1 MKYYTV
7 NVNVRHTFPNATAA
21 FSSFYCYPLSLS
33 YCCACNRFHRVSN
46 QSHLPFSLS
55 RPSTWYVVF
64 RMKSI
69 SPTKRGD
76 EGYCTSYFIYSTTN
90 SNIMTNTATQSLP
103 HSLPLPL
110 SCLIL
115 LECTKFNDE
124 ETSERSIPIIQWW
137 CVQVNSPTLT
147 PLAARKGY
155 YASIND
161 ATALKLYPRDAIWTV
176 RDGVVGV
183 PVIRMPWGDNMG
195 EEVVVGRMILADSGH
210 SQTT

>member
-1 MKYYTV
+1 MQWSITLWMWMWDIPFQMPLQ
-7 NVNVRHTFPNATAA
+7 HFPLFIVTPYPYHIAIA
-21 FSSFYCYPLSLS
+21 FTEFPINPTSLSLS
-33 YCCACNRFHRVSN
+33 LDPRHDMSSSGWNPSPLRRGGMKYIA
-46 QSHLPFSLS
+46 LPIL
-55 RPSTWYVVF
+55 
-64 RMKSI
+64 
-69 SPTKRGD
+69 
-76 EGYCTSYFIYSTTN
+76 FIPPQID
-90 SNIMTNTATQSLP
+90 NIMTNTATQSLP

-124 ETSERSIPIIQWW
+124 ETSERSIPIKQWW